1 MSGERQAVIAQLGF
15 RRLRS
20 SQQMKKK
27 ATITVQTERL
37 LVISGS
43 QAAAARLWCRGCQ
56 AEVTM
61 FGLDDASALAGV
73 SDRAIFQLAEAGS
86 IHFVETA
93 DGKAMFCGPSLR
105 AEATTRIPPL
115 INKKERTNR

>member
-1 MSGERQAVIAQLGF
+1 
-15 RRLRS
+15 
-20 SQQMKKK
+20 MKRK

-43 QAAAARLWCRGCQ
+43 QSAVAQLWCTGCQ

-61 FGLDDASALAGV
+61 FGIDDASALAGL

-86 IHFVETA
+86 IHFFETA
-93 DGKAMFCGPSLR
+93 DGKAMFCVPSLR
-105 AEATTRIPPL
+105 AAPANRTPPL
-115 INKKERTNR
+115 LNE

>member
-1 MSGERQAVIAQLGF
+1 
-15 RRLRS
+15 
-20 SQQMKKK
+20 MKKK

-43 QAAAARLWCRGCQ
+43 QAAVARLWCAGCQ

-61 FGLDDASALAGV
+61 FGLDDASALAGL

-93 DGKAMFCGPSLR
+93 DGKALFCVPSLR
-105 AEATTRIPPL
+105 AETAKRTPL
-115 INKKERTNR
+115 LSNEEGKD